1 MIVKIN
7 NSKRQRLNYQNVKKI
22 QVNKKN
28 RVKN

>member
-22 QVNKKN
+22 QVNKKI